1 MLENDVGVA
10 KTSNHAKKGKLSEME
25 ESGAGRV
32 LLCSV
37 FEFSQVWS

>member
-25 ESGAGRV
+25 EAELGG
-32 LLCSV
+32 CMP
-37 FEFSQVWS
+37 